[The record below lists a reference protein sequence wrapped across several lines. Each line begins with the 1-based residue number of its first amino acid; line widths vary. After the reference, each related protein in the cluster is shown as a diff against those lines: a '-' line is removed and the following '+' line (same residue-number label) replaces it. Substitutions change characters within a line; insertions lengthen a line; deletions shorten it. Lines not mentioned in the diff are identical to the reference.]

1 MATSAGDARGP
12 NVPTTFHRVFVGCA
26 SSSQRQIAGVS
37 TSDTIAAASLFVT
50 FVALGVAWYAVWRA
64 NRTTSAATLV
74 TLNEGFRSAW
84 GRFFSANEQQKT
96 AELAELLNLF
106 EIACAIRQE
115 GSVSGNSAEL
125 LREYLDDVLRLLTG
139 NAYIC
144 ERVGPLLQNE
154 ATFIFVRRFLKDN

>member
-1 MATSAGDARGP
+1 M
-12 NVPTTFHRVFVGCA
+12 N
-26 SSSQRQIAGVS
+26 
-37 TSDTIAAASLFVT
+37 TSDIIASASLLVAFI
-50 FVALGVAWYAVWRA
+50 ALGIACYAISRA

-74 TLNEGFRSAW
+74 SLNEGFRSAW
-84 GRFFSANEQQKT
+84 SRFLSAKEEQKT

-125 LREYLDDVLRLLTG
+125 LREYLDNVLRLLTS

-144 ERVGPLLQNE
+144 QQVRPLLQDE
-154 ATFIFVRRFLKDN
+154 ATFMFVRRFLKEGRSRPGVTIPLEWYQ

>member
-1 MATSAGDARGP
+1 L
-12 NVPTTFHRVFVGCA
+12 N
-26 SSSQRQIAGVS
+26 
-37 TSDTIAAASLFVT
+37 TSDAIASASLLIAS
-50 FVALGVAWYAVWRA
+50 VALVVACYAVSRA

-84 GRFFSANEQQKT
+84 GRFFSAKDEQKT

-125 LREYLDDVLRLLTG
+125 LREYLDNVLRLLTS

-144 ERVGPLLQNE
+144 QQVGPLLQNE
-154 ATFIFVRRFLKDN
+154 ATFVFVRRFLKESRSRPEVTIPLEWYQ